1 LEDSRRDCLE
11 QAWRWMFKAL
21 PFLFDGMRPPR
32 IRPSSGRGVAERFAD
47 ADATIFAQLS
57 RGHSLILKGQVAGE

>member
-1 LEDSRRDCLE
+1 
-11 QAWRWMFKAL
+11 MFKAL